1 MEACWEWYTSGP
13 RQRLQPGGAIILVM
27 TRWSSIDLTAKL
39 LDSQKES
46 SADQWEVVEFP
57 AIFPETDNPLWP
69 EFWSIEELEKVKASL
84 PVQKWNAQWM
94 QTPTS
99 EEGSIVKR
107 EWWNAWESEALPPVS
122 YIIQSYD
129 TAFSKKE
136 TADYSAISTW
146 GVFKPTPDSPD
157 CIILLDAQ
165 KDRWDFPELKR
176 VAYEEYQYWEPDM
189 VLIEAKASG
198 TPLTHELRR
207 LGIPVVNYSPT
218 RGHDKSTRMHSV
230 APIFESGLV
239 YAPERK
245 FAEEMI
251 EECASFPFGKNDDL
265 CDTMTQ
271 ALMRFREGGLVSL
284 GDDYE
289 DREKAPVKRVYY

>member
-1 MEACWEWYTSGP
+1 
-13 RQRLQPGGAIILVM
+13 
-27 TRWSSIDLTAKL
+27 
-39 LDSQKES
+39 
-46 SADQWEVVEFP
+46 
-57 AIFPETDNPLWP
+57 
-69 EFWSIEELEKVKASL
+69 
-84 PVQKWNAQWM
+84 M
-94 QTPTS
+94 QTPTA

-107 EWWNAWESEALPPVS
+107 DWWNEWTPEELPSVK

-129 TAFSKKE
+129 TAYSKKE
-136 TADYSAISTW
+136 SADFSAISTW
-146 GVFKPTPDSPD
+146 GVFKPSEDAPDS
-157 CIILLDAQ
+157 IILLDAQ

-207 LGIPVVNYSPT
+207 LGIPVVNYSPS
-218 RGHDKSTRMHSV
+218 RGHDKHSRMHSV
-230 APIFESGLV
+230 APMFESGLV
-239 YAPERK
+239 WAPNKR

-251 EECASFPFGKNDDL
+251 EECASFPFGANDDL

-284 GDDYE
+284 DDDYQ
-289 DREKAPVKRVYY
+289 DMEKAPVNRVYY